1 MLMLMLIIF
10 CWNWDISRVS
20 QSKRALQ
27 GILHFSVVMKTWIF
41 FKWHIVPCVNNTK
54 ILCFKTKKQKQN
66 NYFKCASWSFNRV
79 FFLFIF
85 ILGSFL
91 RCRLACPKKTC
102 LLVWPTIIHFSRQT
116 TSRSLDVQPDHFSGF
131 EWNAITLKQSLT
143 QWSHCNRVWRNDHF
157 ETEFD
162 AMITLKQSLTQWSHC
177 NRVWRNGHIVTEFDA
192 MVTL

>member
-1 MLMLMLIIF
+1 MLMLIIF

-102 LLVWPTIIHFSRQT
+102 SAYNNSFLAANYFTLTWRLA
-116 TSRSLDVQPDHFSGF
+116 RSLFRIRVKCDHFQ
-131 EWNAITLKQSLT
+131 I
-143 QWSHCNRVWRNDHF
+143 
-157 ETEFD
+157 EFD
-162 AMITLKQSLTQWSHC
+162 AMGTP
-177 NRVWRNGHIVTEFDA
+177 F
-192 MVTL
+192 